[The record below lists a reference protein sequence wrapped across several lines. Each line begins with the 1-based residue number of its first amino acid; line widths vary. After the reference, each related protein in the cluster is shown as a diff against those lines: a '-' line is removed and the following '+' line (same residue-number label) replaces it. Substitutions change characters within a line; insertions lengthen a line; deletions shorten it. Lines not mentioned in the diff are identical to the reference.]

1 MTKKQYISILR
12 TNMSSLQ
19 VKIKKIDE
27 TRNYLFEEISHNDL
41 MYEKYKKKY
50 LNYVQRLLTLVSTV
64 IGCASIFVLALLVF
78 VPVGITSS
86 AVGIKICAIFAVI
99 KKYLSFIKKK
109 KKTHDQTVLLGKL
122 S

>member
-27 TRNYLFEEISHNDL
+27 TRNYLFEEINYNDL

-50 LNYVQRLLTLVSTV
+50 LNYVQCLLTLVSTV
-64 IGCASIFVLALLVF
+64 IG
-78 VPVGITSS
+78 
-86 AVGIKICAIFAVI
+86 
-99 KKYLSFIKKK
+99 
-109 KKTHDQTVLLGKL
+109 
-122 S
+122 

>member
-27 TRNYLFEEISHNDL
+27 TRNYLFEEINYNDL

-64 IGCASIFVLALLVF
+64 IG
-78 VPVGITSS
+78 
-86 AVGIKICAIFAVI
+86 
-99 KKYLSFIKKK
+99 
-109 KKTHDQTVLLGKL
+109 
-122 S
+122 

>member
-1 MTKKQYISILR
+1 
-12 TNMSSLQ
+12 MSSLQ

-27 TRNYLFEEISHNDL
+27 TRNYLFEEINYNDL
-41 MYEKYKKKY
+41 MYEKYKKY
-50 LNYVQRLLTLVSTV
+50 LNYVQCLLTLVSTV
-64 IGCASIFVLALLVF
+64 IGWVSIFVLALLVF
-78 VPVGITSS
+78 VPLGITSS

-109 KKTHDQTVLLGKL
+109 KKKHDQTVLLGKL